1 MFENKSY
8 PDLVSLA
15 YAFGENWEAGLVY
28 VYHTSAFETRLAAF
42 SASLQREVA
51 VLKDHNNA
59 DECLFKVIML
69 LSPEA
74 PIFYRGRMFASLQAM
89 GDEIEQKLPDKDDDI
104 IDFVRSGCLKVYMEK
119 KGIDHKVIERMEY
132 IGAQFT
138 LEKYEYYYALLYLL
152 NRNYIYSD
160 KFSDM
165 IR

>member
-1 MFENKSY
+1 
-8 PDLVSLA
+8 
-15 YAFGENWEAGLVY
+15 
-28 VYHTSAFETRLAAF
+28 
-42 SASLQREVA
+42 
-51 VLKDHNNA
+51 
-59 DECLFKVIML
+59 ML

-119 KGIDHKVIERMEY
+119 KGIDSKVIERMEY
-132 IGAQFT
+132 ISAQFT

-165 IR
+165 KSLCDYLESLSEDEREEFSKTLVYDRLFHMWVFSKGYGKQLREWLLTLEEDF